1 MADELDDSFFAEE
14 PSDID
19 ETESIFDDEIDELDE
34 IVIENNDE
42 GRSNRPFLISLLGL
56 LGVGV
61 GAFLCL
67 GLTQFMGFGPGGEP
81 DVSPEMLTATVQVA
95 EIFATNDAV
104 ATQNVFVTQTID
116 ARNAAATE
124 QAIQPTNTPAPTET
138 PVPTNSPVPA
148 AASGGSTEGAEPSD
162 DVSDTGSSTGDS
174 DTSAEGNSGSDS
186 DTSTDAGADSGTED
200 TSSAPAGGGT
210 DSDTSADGG
219 TDGSDTSG
227 DQTALPETLPDTG
240 FSIAGTLALA
250 FGLLVLLFGSRRLR
264 QA

>member
-34 IVIENNDE
+34 IVIESSDE

-67 GLTQFMGFGPGGEP
+67 GLTQFLGFGLGGETP
-81 DVSPEMLTATVQVA
+81 VSPEMLTATVQVA

-104 ATQNVFVTQTID
+104 ATQNVYVTQTID
-116 ARNAAATE
+116 SRNATAT
-124 QAIQPTNTPAPTET
+124 ALAVLPTNTPEPTST

-148 AASGGSTEGAEPSD
+148 ASSGGSEEGAEPST
-162 DVSDTGSSTGDS
+162 DTGDTGAATGDS
-174 DTSAEGNSGSDS
+174 DNNADGGNGSTGDTNADAGSGNGDTDTSA
-186 DTSTDAGADSGTED
+186 
-200 TSSAPAGGGT
+200 AGGG
-210 DSDTSADGG
+210 SDTDGANADGG
-219 TDGSDTSG
+219 NGGSDTSG

-250 FGLLVLLFGSRRLR
+250 FGLLILLFGSRRLR